1 MINWQPGAGR
11 SVTPAELQ
19 LLLKDADQWT
29 KQLFG
34 NNAAIIRGF
43 PQVGPLQYMVAVWQN
58 TYHKRALYF
67 NVIGRN
73 IRLAELVPMLK
84 QLAGQ
89 HDRLQFSSYD
99 FLSVTTKQ
107 LRQTGFQV
115 IRHTA
120 MGTYRTL
127 RPTAT
132 ISELKSRSQLTATQW
147 QAVVQLSYQKYV
159 SAHTVNP
166 ATMTQAQFEQ
176 ELSDADSL
184 QPGFWVVGNSVRAYV
199 FWFEDEPGELTSAWL
214 GGIQQADT
222 LRLMRAVL
230 PLVQV
235 NYRVVNGEFDDTDPH
250 AWAVYRQLAIPDP
263 QPLVTWQLML
273 R

>member
-19 LLLKDADQWT
+19 PLLKDADQWT

-34 NNAAIIRGF
+34 NKAAIIRGF
-43 PQVGPLQYMVAVWQN
+43 PQVGPLQYAVAVWQN
-58 TYHKRALYF
+58 AYHKRALYF
-67 NVIGRN
+67 NVIGQN
-73 IRLAELVPMLK
+73 IRLAELIPMLK
-84 QLAGQ
+84 QIAVK
-89 HDRLQFSSYD
+89 HDRLQFSSD
-99 FLSVTTKQ
+99 EATSTITQQ
-107 LRQTGFQV
+107 LRQAGFQV

-120 MGTYRTL
+120 MGTYRML
-127 RPTAT
+127 QPTAT
-132 ISELKSRSQLTATQW
+132 IGDIKTRSQLTATQW
-147 QAVVQLSYQKYV
+147 QAVVQLSYQNYV

-166 ATMTQAQFEQ
+166 ATMTQAQFEKA
-176 ELSDADSL
+176 LSDADPQ

-214 GGIQQADT
+214 GGVKQADT

-230 PLVQV
+230 PLVQA
-235 NYRVVNGEFDDTDPH
+235 NYRVVNGEFDDTDPY
-250 AWAVYRQLAIPDP
+250 AWAVYRRLAIPDLH
-263 QPLVTWQLML
+263 PLVTWQLLL

>member
-19 LLLKDADQWT
+19 PLLKDADQWT

-34 NNAAIIRGF
+34 NKAAIIRGF
-43 PQVGPLQYMVAVWQN
+43 PQVGPLQYAVAVWQN

-67 NVIGRN
+67 NVVGRN
-73 IRLAELVPMLK
+73 IRLAELIPMLK

-99 FLSVTTKQ
+99 FPSETTQQ
-107 LRQTGFQV
+107 LRQAGFQV

-127 RPTAT
+127 RPTTT
-132 ISELKSRSQLTATQW
+132 IGDIKTRSQLTATQW
-147 QAVVQLSYQKYV
+147 QAVVQLSYQNYV

-166 ATMTQAQFEQ
+166 ATMTQAQFEKA
-176 ELSDADSL
+176 LSDADPQ

-214 GGIQQADT
+214 GGVKQADT
-222 LRLMRAVL
+222 LRLMQAVL
-230 PLVQV
+230 PLVQA

-250 AWAVYRQLAIPDP
+250 AWAVYRRLAIPDLH
-263 QPLVTWQLML
+263 PLVTWQLLL

>member
-19 LLLKDADQWT
+19 PLLKDADQWT

-34 NNAAIIRGF
+34 NKAAIIRGF
-43 PQVGPLQYMVAVWQN
+43 PQVGPLQYAVAVWQN
-58 TYHKRALYF
+58 TYHKHALYF
-67 NVIGRN
+67 NVIGQN
-73 IRLAELVPMLK
+73 IRLAELISLLK
-84 QLAGQ
+84 QIAGK
-89 HDRLQFSSYD
+89 HDRLQFSSD
-99 FLSVTTKQ
+99 EATSTITQQ
-107 LRQTGFQV
+107 LRQAGFQV

-127 RPTAT
+127 RPTTT
-132 ISELKSRSQLTATQW
+132 IGDIKTRSQLTATQW
-147 QAVVQLSYQKYV
+147 QAVVQLSYQNYV

-166 ATMTQAQFEQ
+166 ATMTQAQFEKV
-176 ELSDADSL
+176 LSDADPQ
-184 QPGFWVVGNSVRAYV
+184 QPGFWVVGDSVRAYV

-214 GGIQQADT
+214 GGVKQADT

-230 PLVQV
+230 PLVQAK
-235 NYRVVNGEFDDTDPH
+235 YEVVNGEFDDTDPY
-250 AWAVYRQLAIPDP
+250 AWAVYRRLAIPDP
-263 QPLVTWQLML
+263 HPLVTWQLLL